1 MLIGL
6 LGSQKKEFAF
16 INMNGRKHELCNLVP
31 LKLFFYYYYPYK
43 KRQTYATADA
53 LKVVFVGVLYNMEQV
68 VVKGIYVD

>member
-1 MLIGL
+1 MVGL
-6 LGSQKKEFAF
+6 GFEEYVSD
-16 INMNGRKHELCNLVP
+16 P